1 VATSNDRNEKT
12 NNYKMEDKKI
22 NKLHFLYITGILI
35 AIIILLS
42 TAKFGSNDNLIAY
55 LSFALTVTSLFL
67 SLLAIIYAYISNSTF
82 GDTISSLNKS
92 SIDISNNSK
101 NLETI
106 TKTLDEK
113 FEKLPQFLKALES
126 KVDWTNAYL
135 YDQYERSQTAPQ
147 EPLDQEI
154 SEDYIDNFI
163 NYSSTMGLYALYA
176 VYLSWKNKK
185 PFTLKQLYDNVELLS
200 MEYTMGFLT
209 SVSSFGVFTR
219 SDYSDK
225 WTITDFN
232 SRIAET
238 ITNAVEE
245 RARKE
250 KEDEKANYLET
261 QIKKLRIYFN
271 EQKGKS

>member
-1 VATSNDRNEKT
+1 MEGKT
-12 NNYKMEDKKI
+12 I
-22 NKLHFLYITGILI
+22 SKLHFLYITGILI

-42 TAKFGSNDNLIAY
+42 TEKFGSNDNLVTY

-82 GDTISSLNKS
+82 SDSISSLNKS
-92 SIDISNNSK
+92 SSDISNNAK

-106 TKTLDEK
+106 TKILDEK
-113 FEKLPQFLKALES
+113 FEQLPQFLKALES
-126 KVDWTNAYL
+126 KVDWTNSYL
-135 YDQYERSQTAPQ
+135 YDQYERSQTDPQ
-147 EPLDQEI
+147 EPLDQGI
-154 SEDYIDNFI
+154 SENYIDSFI
-163 NYSSTMGLYALYA
+163 NFSSTMGLYALYA

-185 PFTLKQLYDNVELLS
+185 PFTLKQLNNNVELLS
-200 MEYTMGFLT
+200 MDYTMGFLT

-232 SRIAET
+232 TRIAET

-245 RARKE
+245 RAE
-250 KEDEKANYLET
+250 KEIENEKSNYLET

-271 EQKGKS
+271 EKH

>member
-1 VATSNDRNEKT
+1 
-12 NNYKMEDKKI
+12 MEDKKI

>member
-1 VATSNDRNEKT
+1 MQIKT
-12 NNYKMEDKKI
+12 I

-42 TAKFGSNDNLIAY
+42 TAKFGANDNLIAY

-92 SIDISNNSK
+92 SSDISNNAK
-101 NLETI
+101 NLESI
-106 TKTLDEK
+106 TKTLDDK
-113 FEKLPQFLKALES
+113 FEKLPQFLKDLEN

-135 YDQYERSQTAPQ
+135 YDQYERSQVIPQ

-154 SEDYIDNFI
+154 PQNYIDKFLNQ
-163 NYSSTMGLYALYA
+163 SSTMGLYALYA
-176 VYLSWKNKK
+176 VYLSWKNEK

-200 MEYTMGFLT
+200 MEYTMGYLT
-209 SVSSFGVFTR
+209 SVSSFGVFTIL
-219 SDYSDK
+219 DYSDK

-232 SRIAET
+232 SRIADT
-238 ITNAVEE
+238 ITNAVIK
-245 RARKE
+245 RAKNE
-250 KEDEKANYLET
+250 KKKDKSDYLET
-261 QIKKLRIYFN
+261 QIDQIRKYFN
-271 EQKGKS
+271 ETQK

>member
-1 VATSNDRNEKT
+1 MENKT
-12 NNYKMEDKKI
+12 I

-55 LSFALTVTSLFL
+55 LSFALTVSSLFL

-92 SIDISNNSK
+92 SNDISNNSK
-101 NLETI
+101 NLEGI

-113 FEKLPQFLKALES
+113 FEKLPQFLKALEN

-135 YDQYERSQTAPQ
+135 YDQYERSQNAPQ

-154 SEDYIDNFI
+154 PKDYIDKFI
-163 NYSSTMGLYALYA
+163 TYSSTMGLYALYA
-176 VYLSWKNKK
+176 SYLSWKNKK
-185 PFTLKQLYDNVELLS
+185 PFTLKTLYDNCELLS
-200 MEYTMGFLT
+200 VEYTMGFLT

-219 SDYSDK
+219 FDYSDK

-238 ITNAVEE
+238 ITKEVE
-245 RARKE
+245 ARVQNE
-250 KEDEKANYLET
+250 KDSDKSNYLET
-261 QIKKLRIYFN
+261 QLTQLRNLFN
-271 EQKGKS
+271 ESAA

>member
-1 VATSNDRNEKT
+1 MENKT
-12 NNYKMEDKKI
+12 I

-55 LSFALTVTSLFL
+55 LSFALTVSSLFL

-92 SIDISNNSK
+92 SNDISNNSK
-101 NLETI
+101 NLEGI

-135 YDQYERSQTAPQ
+135 YDQYERSQNAPQ
-147 EPLDQEI
+147 EPLDQQI
-154 SEDYIDNFI
+154 PQDYIDKFI
-163 NYSSTMGLYALYA
+163 TYSSTMGLYALYA
-176 VYLSWKNKK
+176 SYLSWKNKK
-185 PFTLKQLYDNVELLS
+185 PFTLKTLYDNCELLS

-219 SDYSDK
+219 LDYSDK

-238 ITNAVEE
+238 ITKEVEA
-245 RARKE
+245 RAQNE
-250 KEDEKANYLET
+250 KDNDKSNYLET
-261 QIKKLRIYFN
+261 QLTQLRNLFN
-271 EQKGKS
+271 ENAA